1 MDIIDF
7 LLCRALTISFIIA
20 DGNIYNHTAAILK
33 LVDEMDSNFDIFV
46 FNVCTWYIFND
57 L

>member
-46 FNVCTWYIFND
+46 FNVCT
-57 L
+57 